1 MHSIILK
8 DQWNKINEKS
18 FWRRLQGKELNFS
31 LEANWLLLFVCE
43 PKSLFSHP
51 WVMSSED
58 FKDLILVFSEFPQI
72 ACWMHYLQWR
82 SFFKYI
88 AFGEK
93 KLKMTVSG
101 RRSLNEMGAVRQRIL
116 VKIVSYARIVCRLI
130 EPQNPGPEAIITEVL
145 VFEVFDC
152 NSHIFVSSLTWS
164 ASVWQR
170 RVPGSSKGLFQD
182 SMWRLV
188 LSHSQLASEG
198 SCSNHCL
205 KP

>member
-18 FWRRLQGKELNFS
+18 FWRRLQGKDLNFS
-31 LEANWLLLFVCE
+31 LEANWRLLFVYE

-116 VKIVSYARIVCRLI
+116 VKIASYARIVCRSSNCRIQAQKLSLQKYWFLKSLI
-130 EPQNPGPEAIITEVL
+130 VIHT
-145 VFEVFDC
+145 F
-152 NSHIFVSSLTWS
+152 SSLPSLGVHLSGNGEYQVLLRGFSRTACEDLFS
-164 ASVWQR
+164 HTASLLQKEAV
-170 RVPGSSKGLFQD
+170 
-182 SMWRLV
+182 
-188 LSHSQLASEG
+188 AITA
-198 SCSNHCL
+198 
-205 KP
+205 